1 MRVTN
6 FKVTKPEKFF
16 YQDDKQNFI
25 DQKYKFIDQKYKFT
39 WTSNQDDCV
48 VDSSKTSFLSFQK
61 MYFINSNG

>member
-39 WTSNQDDCV
+39 WTSN
-48 VDSSKTSFLSFQK
+48 
-61 MYFINSNG
+61 

>member
-25 DQKYKFIDQKYKFT
+25 DKKYKFT